1 MTNSQKENPNNNNL
15 IQSLMRTLTNFANEL
30 SRIRR
35 HYREDKNEV
44 IDEMCRQKKE
54 LEQEVQFQRGF
65 LRDIKNAQTS
75 ITLDLH
81 HLREVVE
88 GMIYR
93 ESLEGTDEFIDD

>member
-54 LEQEVQFQRGF
+54 LEKEVQFQRGY
-65 LRDIKNAQTS
+65 LRDIKNTQTS
-75 ITLDLH
+75 MTLDLH

-88 GMIYR
+88 GMIYQQ
-93 ESLEGTDEFIDD
+93 SLEESDEFIDD

>member
-1 MTNSQKENPNNNNL
+1 MTNSQKEKPNNNL
-15 IQSLMRTLTNFANEL
+15 IESLMRTLTNFANEL

-54 LEQEVQFQRGF
+54 LEKEVQFQRGF
-65 LRDIKNAQTS
+65 LRDIKDTQTS
-75 ITLDLH
+75 LTLDLH

-88 GMIYR
+88 RMIYQ